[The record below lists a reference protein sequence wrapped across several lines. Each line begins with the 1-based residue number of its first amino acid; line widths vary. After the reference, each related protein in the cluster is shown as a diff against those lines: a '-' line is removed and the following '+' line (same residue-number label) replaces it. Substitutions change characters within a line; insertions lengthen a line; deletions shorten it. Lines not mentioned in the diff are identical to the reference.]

1 MVSSLSEEHIIKHVL
16 QFKVGER
23 KMFPLQSGMDSVK
36 VRETWSGEKTEET
49 YLFQAF
55 ISAHWPLVAQTLQET
70 LVIAGNDSKFWW
82 VRPSGLMGVLK
93 PTFSGFVVLPCGHL
107 VQDKFLQDRA
117 AKEWDDQS
125 VSTQK
130 ANISGR

>member
-1 MVSSLSEEHIIKHVL
+1 M
-16 QFKVGER
+16 
-23 KMFPLQSGMDSVK
+23 
-36 VRETWSGEKTEET
+36 
-49 YLFQAF
+49 
-55 ISAHWPLVAQTLQET
+55 AQTLQET
-70 LVIAGNDSKFWW
+70 VVIAGNDSKFWC

-93 PTFSGFVVLPCGHL
+93 PTFSGFVVLPCGQL
-107 VQDKFLQDRA
+107 VQDKSLHDRA